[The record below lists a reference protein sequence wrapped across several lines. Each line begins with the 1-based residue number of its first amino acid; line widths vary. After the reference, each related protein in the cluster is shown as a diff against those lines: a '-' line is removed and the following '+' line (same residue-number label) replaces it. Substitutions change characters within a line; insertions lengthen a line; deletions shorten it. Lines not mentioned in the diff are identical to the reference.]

1 MDLIFRAEKH
11 YVSLLP
17 SSPTILAGR
26 PLLTTLLP
34 TRWPDARPSGQR
46 TVALA
51 TVLTSRA
58 WDGQTGLVRPRPL
71 LGPSPCRSR
80 ARAGLART
88 RRHAPTAISAS
99 GFGRARS
106 PWPAWP
112 AHACPIRCPGGGVG
126 VGGKRRPAPSQGS
139 QGNFEAQSAAFYHRP
154 RPVFQRMFKTVIKPI
169 DR

>member
-99 GFGRARS
+99 ASAGPGRPGRHGLRTHAPAAVQVGRA
-106 PWPAWP
+106 
-112 AHACPIRCPGGGVG
+112 GGGG
-126 VGGKRRPAPSQGS
+126 TRRPAPSQGS
-139 QGNFEAQSAAFYHRP
+139 QENFEALFE
-154 RPVFQRMFKTVIKPI
+154 
-169 DR
+169 